1 MCLLLVTTRYKSC
14 EHNVQCE
21 AAPRFFFFLPPFFFF
36 LPASIC
42 VQVCV
47 KCRWKI
53 VTFNK
58 GSYPETIFPDTQWPF
73 KPDWGEGVW
82 GLDFEPASS
91 RCVPLFA
98 GLLFIVWPGSAG
110 YAKQAE
116 LPASTFANQFVC
128 ARVKDAVAG
137 TDCGALC
144 HRRLWHSWRGHPTPH
159 PKTWCASVF
168 ISYLSSLFYCFV
180 CMFWFFFKTYF
191 LPLQSWRGCHCGVCV
206 GGKVGSSSWTSSRNT
221 GMALGDLSNFPSCLE
236 RINPSP

>member
-1 MCLLLVTTRYKSC
+1 MYNAR
-14 EHNVQCE
+14 Q
-21 AAPRFFFFLPPFFFF
+21 PPGFFFFPSLLFFFF

-98 GLLFIVWPGSAG
+98 RLLFIVWPGSAG

-128 ARVKDAVAG
+128 TRVKDAATG

-144 HRRLWHSWRGHPTPH
+144 HRRLWHSWRGSPH
-159 PKTWCASVF
+159 PKTSRASVF
-168 ISYLSSLFYCFV
+168 ISYLIVLFRF
-180 CMFWFFFKTYF
+180 FFFKKTLIF
-191 LPLQSWRGCHCGVCV
+191 SSCSPRGVAMGEKKWVPLPGHPPKAQGW
-206 GGKVGSSSWTSSRNT
+206 N
-221 GMALGDLSNFPSCLE
+221 
-236 RINPSP
+236 

>member
-1 MCLLLVTTRYKSC
+1 MNFNTEAVCVYCWWPQDINLVSTMYNAR
-14 EHNVQCE
+14 Q
-21 AAPRFFFFLPPFFFF
+21 PPGFFFS
-36 LPASIC
+36 ASIC

-82 GLDFEPASS
+82 ALDFEPASS

-98 GLLFIVWPGSAG
+98 RLLFIVSPGSVR

-128 ARVKDAVAG
+128 AAEPAGVKDAAAG
-137 TDCGALC
+137 QTAPLCATGACGTAVTHRAAQNGVPLWALI
-144 HRRLWHSWRGHPTPH
+144 L
-159 PKTWCASVF
+159 F
-168 ISYLSSLFYCFV
+168 ILF
-180 CMFWFFFKTYF
+180 
-191 LPLQSWRGCHCGVCV
+191 
-206 GGKVGSSSWTSSRNT
+206 
-221 GMALGDLSNFPSCLE
+221 
-236 RINPSP
+236 